1 MIGRESAGQAVAR
14 TVTARAPGKINVY
27 FRVGPPREDGYH
39 CVASLYLA
47 VSLYEEVAAT
57 PREDDGV
64 TVRLT
69 DESTAVRE
77 PEDFPLGP
85 ENLVVRAA
93 RLLAERTGVG
103 TGVDLAVT
111 KHVPIAGGM
120 GGGSADA
127 AATLVACNALW
138 GTGLTRDQ
146 LGQLGREL
154 GADVPFALAGGAA
167 VGLGVGDEL
176 SPVLVR
182 QPTHW
187 VVLPASYGLSTP
199 KVFSALD
206 ALRSGQDVPTPSEV
220 DPEVLK
226 ALIAADPQALAPL
239 LHNDLA
245 AASVSLAPELG
256 EALTEAVSDGALAAI
271 VSGSGPTAALLAE
284 DAAHA
289 RQLVVQLGDEPGL
302 AAHAVQGPVHGAEL
316 I

>member
-1 MIGRESAGQAVAR
+1 MSEGMTSSTGTVRS
-14 TVTARAPGKINVY
+14 VTARAPGKINVY

-39 CVASLYLA
+39 DVASLYLA
-47 VSLYEEVAAT
+47 VSLYEEVTAT
-57 PREDDGV
+57 VREDDGV

-69 DESTAVRE
+69 EDSTSVRD
-77 PEDFPLGP
+77 PEDFPLGAD
-85 ENLVVRAA
+85 NLVVRAA
-93 RLLAERTGVG
+93 RLLAERTGVS
-103 TGVDLAVT
+103 TGVDLSVT

-138 GTGLTRDQ
+138 GTGLTREQ
-146 LGQLGREL
+146 LGDLGREL
-154 GADVPFALAGGAA
+154 GADVPFAIAGGAA

-182 QPTHW
+182 RPTHW

-199 KVFSALD
+199 EVFRALD
-206 ALRSGQDVPTPSEV
+206 AIRSGQDVPTPTEV
-220 DPEVLK
+220 DPGVLK
-226 ALIAADPQALAPL
+226 ALIEADAEALAPL

-245 AASVSLAPELG
+245 VASVNLAPELG
-256 EALTEAVSDGALAAI
+256 QALEEAVSDGALAAI

-289 RQLVVQLGDEPGL
+289 RQLVVQLSDEPGL
-302 AAHAVQGPVHGAEL
+302 AAHAVHGPAHGAEL